1 MTTLTFSVVA
11 VASIGNVYIVIL
23 ALQLFSG
30 DIPTSGGGGGRVV
43 KLTREWFALDRV
55 EGGWNHTREDKQR
68 NYQVWFHQTEWSQ
81 IFIFFFSESRGF
93 PVNNWKGHHRVC
105 PSPLRGK
112 TWPSSGNCIRGL
124 RDIREFKQPQ
134 RRRQRHGPW
143 KNLKHL
149 QLNHFTFDL
158 RYQKNHWKESCILLQ
173 VSRNTLT
180 VINKKQTHMV
190 IIFQ

>member
-30 DIPTSGGGGGRVV
+30 DIPTSGGGGGGSQTDQGMIR
-43 KLTREWFALDRV
+43 TRSGRGRLKS
-55 EGGWNHTREDKQR
+55 HQR
-68 NYQVWFHQTEWSQ
+68 GQTNKQTEWSQ

-158 RYQKNHWKESCILLQ
+158 RYQKKHWKESCILLQ

-180 VINKKQTHMV
+180 VINKKQTHIV